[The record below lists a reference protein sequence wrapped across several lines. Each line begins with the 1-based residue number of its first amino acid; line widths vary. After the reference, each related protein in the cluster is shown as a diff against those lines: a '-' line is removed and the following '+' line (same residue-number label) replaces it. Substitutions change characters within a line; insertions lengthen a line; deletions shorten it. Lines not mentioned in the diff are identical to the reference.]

1 MFTAIFEKT
10 DNGFSAFIDDM
21 GVYSTGSSL
30 TELSL
35 NLKEALELYFEDE
48 KKTISI
54 DDINLQVD
62 LQQFF
67 KYYRVINAKFL
78 AERIG
83 MNPTLLSQYVQGRK
97 KASVK
102 QTERILLGLHE
113 IGNELTELNFTC

>member
-1 MFTAIFEKT
+1 MYTAIVEKT
-10 DNGFSAFIDDM
+10 DTGFSAYIDEL

-30 TELSL
+30 TELSTS
-35 NLKEALELYFEDE
+35 LKEALELSFEE
-48 KKTISI
+48 ASKKIAI
-54 DDINLQVD
+54 EDINLSID

-97 KASVK
+97 KASQK
-102 QTERILLGLHE
+102 QTNKILGGLQE
-113 IGNELTELNFTC
+113 IGKELSELTLA